1 MAVKPDGTGATSV
14 KQTQTDS
21 KATSPAIAVAGRRRC
36 HSWIESFIEHTA
48 NLESPEIWRKWSAI
62 TMIAATLEQKV
73 WANTGSI
80 IYPNIY
86 TFLVGNAGLGKSR
99 AIMSASNI
107 IREALP
113 ETFWGATSMTK
124 AALSDYM
131 NESKRFIA
139 NIPNPPIEYNSLVI
153 VADEFSAFMSEYDS
167 SLVSSLVEFY
177 DVNPYSEGRRV
188 SNIRI
193 KISKPQL
200 NILSGSTPSN
210 LIHTLKDYVWEQGLM
225 SRVFMIFAADRPL
238 IDVFNTPPMPKPVNL
253 IHDIKIM
260 STLIGEFSYTPDF
273 AKAMH
278 NWKVLKQ
285 VPIPDHPKLVHYNTR
300 RWAHLLKLTMIASVD
315 RSNNLKLE
323 VEDFNKA
330 MGWLLEAE
338 AKMPFIFK
346 VGSIAPDS
354 RIMDEVIHFVR
365 HQKGAVA
372 EYLVINFMRERTSAM
387 TVRPML
393 ETMVA
398 SRMLTIAHVD
408 RNGLR
413 QFTVA

>member
-1 MAVKPDGTGATSV
+1 MAVKQDGTGALPA
-14 KQTQTDS
+14 KPTQTDS
-21 KATSPAIAVAGRRRC
+21 RATNPMINGAGRRRC
-36 HSWIESFIEHTA
+36 KSWVESFIEYTA
-48 NLESPEIWRKWSAI
+48 NLESPELWRKWSAI

-73 WANTGSI
+73 WVHTGSVM
-80 IYPNIY
+80 YPNIY

-99 AIMSASNI
+99 SIMSASNI
-107 IREALP
+107 IREANP
-113 ETFWGATSMTK
+113 ETFFGATSMTR

-131 NESKRFIA
+131 NEAKRFIA
-139 NIPNPPIEYNSLVI
+139 NIPHAPIEYNSLVV
-153 VADEFSAFMSEYDS
+153 VADEFSAFMHEYDS
-167 SLVSSLVEFY
+167 ALVASLVEFY

-193 KISKPQL
+193 TIKKPQL

-225 SRVFMIFAADRPL
+225 SRVIMVYAAERPI
-238 IDVFNTPPMPKPVNL
+238 IDVFNTPPAPKPTNL
-253 IHDIKIM
+253 IHDIKMIN
-260 STLIGEFSYTPDF
+260 TLIGEFTYTPDF

-285 VPIPDHPKLVHYNTR
+285 EPVPDHPKLVHYNTR

-315 RSNNLKLE
+315 RSNDLVLE
-323 VEDFNKA
+323 VQDFNKA

-338 AKMPFIFK
+338 AQMHLIFQ
-346 VGSIAPDS
+346 VGSVAPDS
-354 RIMDEVIHFVR
+354 RIMDEVVHFVR
-365 HQKGAVA
+365 SRGVPVN

-387 TVRPML
+387 TIKPML

-398 SRMLTIAHVD
+398 SRMLKTAHVD

-413 QFTVA
+413 QFTA